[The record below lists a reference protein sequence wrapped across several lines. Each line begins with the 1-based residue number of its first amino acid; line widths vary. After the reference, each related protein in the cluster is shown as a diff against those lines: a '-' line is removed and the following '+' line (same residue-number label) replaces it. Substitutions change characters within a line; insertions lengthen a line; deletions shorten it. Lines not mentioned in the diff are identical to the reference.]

1 MAQQTRGSTTY
12 RERRHSRDRLVDVL
26 TTHMKKS
33 RLVVSAV
40 LVLSLVGCGG
50 GASSDEI
57 VETPSKGSDNGS
69 VDGSDDGEGFTWE
82 AECVT
87 PTADLPTEG
96 LICADSGMRP
106 VTDGFSFENWGGPV
120 AEDAVTLNT
129 AAELFGVEAVCA
141 EIQDDTCTPLPAAQ
155 QWVEMMNESIEG
167 GRCEGMAVVS
177 QRMTVGLNTP
187 GELQEGATLVADL
200 QRDAG
205 IVGETISRWW
215 VTQALTT
222 VQNFNYEAQQ
232 LTPTQIAEQLVVA
245 IRNQDGVTLGFY
257 SNGSGHA
264 VTPIAV
270 AYRADGILEV
280 LNYDNNYPGQI
291 TTVIIDPSTE
301 TWSYDMAATNAD
313 VEADIWSGSTGTMD
327 FTLMSVREEANP
339 APWSE
344 DDQSGATKGSARI
357 TISTRGR
364 SVPGA
369 LITVGSDTIDTRD
382 LSTVSNGIRVF
393 PSRGSRGTG
402 AIIEI
407 PAGLDGVKIVPV
419 IGDLIDTTATE
430 IPILFAVD
438 APGSGSLLVRDTV
451 DASDTSYDDFVY
463 EVSTGDDFV
472 SSVDVAPDGAVEAAY
487 AFGEELVEAL
497 LEDGQDLD
505 IVDPAG
511 EEAIDVAVTDEDG
524 TELFASSF
532 DGVDDD
538 GTEVTELDFNEDTG
552 EMGVSDVPL
561 DDEILS
567 GDSATGD
574 GDGATDD
581 GSGDA
586 GDGSGDS
593 AENSGETGSGDN
605 EGDSSESP

>member
-57 VETPSKGSDNGS
+57 VETPAKGSDNGS

>member
-1 MAQQTRGSTTY
+1 M
-12 RERRHSRDRLVDVL
+12 VDVL
-26 TTHMKKS
+26 ATHMKKT

-40 LVLSLVGCGG
+40 LVLTLAGCGG
-50 GASSDEI
+50 EATSDEI
-57 VETPSKGSDNGS
+57 VEMPSKGS

-187 GELQEGATLVADL
+187 SELQEGATLVADL

-232 LTPTQIAEQLVVA
+232 LTPTQIAEQLVMA

-327 FTLMSVREEANP
+327 YTLMSVREEANP

-344 DDQSGATKGSARI
+344 DDQSGETKGSARI
-357 TISTRGR
+357 MISTRGR

-369 LITVGSDTIDTRD
+369 IITVGTDTIDTRD

-393 PSRGSRGTG
+393 PNRGSRGTG

-419 IGDLIDTTATE
+419 IGELIDTTATE
-430 IPILFAVD
+430 IPLLFAVD
-438 APGSGSLLVRDTV
+438 APGSGSLLVRDMV

-511 EEAIDVAVTDEDG
+511 EEAIDVAVTDEEG
-524 TELFASSF
+524 TELFSSSF
-532 DGVDDD
+532 DGVDED
-538 GTEVTELDFNEDTG
+538 GTEVTELDFNESTG
-552 EMGVSDVPL
+552 EMEVSDLPL
-561 DDEILS
+561 DDASLS
-567 GDSATGD
+567 
-574 GDGATDD
+574 GDGATEDGAAD
-581 GSGDA
+581 AGSGDT
-586 GDGSGDS
+586 GDGSGDGS
-593 AENSGETGSGDN
+593 DSGDSGSGEGDAGGG
-605 EGDSSESP
+605 EGDGSESP

>member
-339 APWSE
+339 APWSA

>member
-1 MAQQTRGSTTY
+1 M
-12 RERRHSRDRLVDVL
+12 VDVL
-26 TTHMKKS
+26 ATHMKKT

-40 LVLSLVGCGG
+40 LVLTLAGCGG
-50 GASSDEI
+50 EATTDEI
-57 VETPSKGSDNGS
+57 VEMPSKGS

-87 PTADLPTEG
+87 PTADLPTDG

-187 GELQEGATLVADL
+187 SELQEGATLVADL

-232 LTPTQIAEQLVVA
+232 LTPTQIAEQLVMA

-327 FTLMSVREEANP
+327 YTLMSVREEANP

-369 LITVGSDTIDTRD
+369 IITVGSDTIDTRD
-382 LSTVSNGIRVF
+382 LSTLSNGIRVF
-393 PSRGSRGTG
+393 PNRGNRGTG
-402 AIIEI
+402 AVIEI
-407 PAGLDGVKIVPV
+407 PAGLENVSIVPV
-419 IGDLIDTTATE
+419 IGDLIDTTAAE
-430 IPILFAVD
+430 IPLLVAVD
-438 APGSGSLLVRDTV
+438 APGTGSLLVRDTV

-463 EVSTGDDFV
+463 QLSTGDDFV
-472 SSVDVAPDGAVEAAY
+472 SSVDVAPDGDVEAAY
-487 AFGEELVEAL
+487 AFGEELIEVL

-505 IVDPAG
+505 IVDPDGDA
-511 EEAIDVAVTDEDG
+511 AIDVAVTDEDG

-552 EMGVSDVPL
+552 EMDVSDVPL
-561 DDEILS
+561 DDESLS
-567 GDSATGD
+567 GDSAADDSSGD
-574 GDGATDD
+574 GTTDD

-586 GDGSGDS
+586 GDDSGDS
-593 AENSGETGSGDN
+593 GADSGDGGSGDN
-605 EGDSSESP
+605 EGDGSESP